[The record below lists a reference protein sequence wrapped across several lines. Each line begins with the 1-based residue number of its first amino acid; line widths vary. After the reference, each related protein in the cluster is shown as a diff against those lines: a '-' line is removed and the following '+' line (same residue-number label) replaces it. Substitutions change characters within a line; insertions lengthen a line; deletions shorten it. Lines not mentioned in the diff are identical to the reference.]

1 VVIPQGRPPII
12 QTGTG
17 NEYGQ
22 QQAQRIDQQMPLTPL
37 DLLAT
42 IVPPLRAAHLGGL
55 DRLTINVRG
64 TGRELASCSH
74 TSPLA

>member
-42 IVPPLRAAHLGGL
+42 IVPPLRPPISVV
-55 DRLTINVRG
+55 LTD
-64 TGRELASCSH
+64 
-74 TSPLA
+74 

>member
-1 VVIPQGRPPII
+1 MVGVDVPEQERGRHSII
-12 QTGTG
+12 QPGTG

-22 QQAQRIDQQMPLTPL
+22 QQAQRIDQQMPLTPI

-55 DRLTINVRG
+55 DRLTIPTTV
-64 TGRELASCSH
+64 AV
-74 TSPLA
+74 